1 MRDRTAA
8 LAAALD
14 ELKQERSLLHS
25 LMDNLPHNIYFKD
38 RESRFLRI
46 NRAMARFFGLHDAQD
61 AVGKTDND
69 FFTEEHAHQAMED
82 EQGILRTG
90 QAIVDKEEKE
100 TWPDGHTTWAATTK
114 LPLLDEGG
122 RVVGT
127 FGISRDITEKKQAQE
142 AMAAAKEAAVAA
154 NRAKSAFLA
163 NMSHE
168 IRTPMNA
175 ILGMTE
181 LVLETFL
188 TPRQRDFLS
197 AVRDSGESLLAI
209 INDILDFSKI
219 EAGKLQLEPAPFN
232 LIESLGDT
240 MKSLAVRAHGK
251 SLELACRIAPE
262 VPHSVLGDSVRL
274 RQIVINLVGN
284 AIKFT
289 EKGEVVLEVSR
300 ETETES
306 GVVLHFAVRDTG
318 IGIPKQKLSIVFEA
332 FEQADTGTTRRY
344 GGTGLGLAISRRL
357 TEFMG
362 GRIWVESEEGCGS
375 TFHFTARST
384 APPRNRLHDTAPNPR
399 FSAGRGSWSSTTM
412 PRTGESWRR
421 C

>member
-1 MRDRTAA
+1 MHDRTAA

-154 NRAKSAFLA
+154 NRAK
-163 NMSHE
+163 
-168 IRTPMNA
+168 
-175 ILGMTE
+175 
-181 LVLETFL
+181 
-188 TPRQRDFLS
+188 
-197 AVRDSGESLLAI
+197 
-209 INDILDFSKI
+209 
-219 EAGKLQLEPAPFN
+219 
-232 LIESLGDT
+232 
-240 MKSLAVRAHGK
+240 AH
-251 SLELACRIAPE
+251 
-262 VPHSVLGDSVRL
+262 
-274 RQIVINLVGN
+274 
-284 AIKFT
+284 
-289 EKGEVVLEVSR
+289 
-300 ETETES
+300 
-306 GVVLHFAVRDTG
+306 
-318 IGIPKQKLSIVFEA
+318 
-332 FEQADTGTTRRY
+332 
-344 GGTGLGLAISRRL
+344 
-357 TEFMG
+357 
-362 GRIWVESEEGCGS
+362 
-375 TFHFTARST
+375 
-384 APPRNRLHDTAPNPR
+384 
-399 FSAGRGSWSSTTM
+399 SW
-412 PRTGESWRR
+412 PI
-421 C
+421 